1 MTFFLHG
8 GRRDILKI
16 VSKWIDQD
24 STYFSDF
31 YESRASWYMTAT
43 LAYLESILLQNA
55 TSYLLKD
62 TLIVT

>member
-16 VSKWIDQD
+16 ISKWIDQD

-31 YESRASWYMTAT
+31 MSQEPPDIWLPFLPISSLFFFKM
-43 LAYLESILLQNA
+43 LPVIF
-55 TSYLLKD
+55 
-62 TLIVT
+62 